1 MIYFNLKNNTM
12 KKLILSII
20 ATTMLFGCASK
31 TTIKKVE
38 SDPVTIT
45 MKVINSTDADFV
57 VNCSWCVDKKDQSTT
72 VKAGDSYLLQSN
84 THDPSG
90 TVFTVHPKP
99 PTTITQPDPSE
110 GTFQMTY
117 GYWNGAAHV
126 TCDDICNNSNPTEKT
141 HYTGCNWVF
150 DAAFASGKGINSVV
164 TFTTK
169 TFTE

>member
-1 MIYFNLKNNTM
+1 M

-31 TTIKKVE
+31 TTTKKVE

-45 MKVINSTDADFV
+45 MKVINSTDADFS
-57 VNCSWCVDKKDQSTT
+57 VNCSWCIDSKDQTT
-72 VKAGDSYLLQSN
+72 IVKAGGSYLLQSN
-84 THDPSG
+84 THDASG

-126 TCDDICNNSNPTEKT
+126 TCNDICNNSNPTEKT

-150 DAAFASGKGINSVV
+150 DAAFTGDKGINSVV

>member
-31 TTIKKVE
+31 TTTKKVE

-45 MKVINSTDADFV
+45 MKVVNSTDADFI

-117 GYWNGAAHV
+117 GYWNGA
-126 TCDDICNNSNPTEKT
+126 
-141 HYTGCNWVF
+141 G
-150 DAAFASGKGINSVV
+150 
-164 TFTTK
+164 
-169 TFTE
+169 

>member
-1 MIYFNLKNNTM
+1 M

-31 TTIKKVE
+31 TTTKKVE

-126 TCDDICNNSNPTEKT
+126 TCNDICNNSNPTEKT

-150 DAAFASGKGINSVV
+150 DAAFTGDKGINSVV

>member
-1 MIYFNLKNNTM
+1 M

-31 TTIKKVE
+31 TTTKKVE

-45 MKVINSTDADFV
+45 MKVVNSTDADFV

-150 DAAFASGKGINSVV
+150 DAAFTSGKGINSTV